1 MTNKILNEWYKDIEF
16 RTILN
21 LTQKHI
27 YSIDESTFRGLDNL
41 IELDLSENQL
51 IILPENIFED
61 LSSLKYLNLN
71 ENNLISLQEN
81 VFAGLSSLFYL
92 HLKFNKLTSLPDTV
106 FHSLI
111 SLRTI
116 DLSQNKLA
124 NISEDSFVVD
134 RVSINNVTIDM
145 IRSCGIYVLDYWNCH
160 EHDWIF
166 GNYILEKSSTREK
179 INQIENSDNISLEK
193 VKRLRTHCR
202 FVLRKTKEAQSRFE
216 FLQGSKQSFNESYSR
231 GKRIIGGKKREFILY
246 FLSNK

>member
-1 MTNKILNEWYKDIEF
+1 MTNKILKEWYEDIEF

-21 LTQKHI
+21 LTQKNI
-27 YSIDESTFRGLDNL
+27 YSIEESTFRGLDNL

-71 ENNLISLQEN
+71 ENNLIFLQEN

-116 DLSQNKLA
+116 DVSQNKLT
-124 NISEDSFVVD
+124 NISEDSFVID
-134 RVSINNVTIDM
+134 RVSINNVTLEM
-145 IRSCGIYVLDYWNCH
+145 MRRNGSYWALDYWDCH

-166 GNYILEKSSTREK
+166 GKDVFALEKMEILRE
-179 INQIENSDNISLEK
+179 
-193 VKRLRTHCR
+193 HCR
-202 FVLRKTKEAQSRFE
+202 LVLRKTKEAQSRFQ
-216 FLQGSKQSFNESYSR
+216 FLQGSKRSFNDSFSR